1 MENLN
6 CPVCGREL
14 PITLA
19 QVTDVNDFTCKHC
32 GTTFALNNPHTPDV
46 QADPS
51 EEPSVTSANDTA
63 RNVAMNPYTRSEN
76 RDVGEP
82 ERLESIEFSYQE
94 NGQAKLLVIPVRQM
108 T

>member
-1 MENLN
+1 MEPLN

-14 PITLA
+14 PLSLT

-32 GTTFALNNPHTPDV
+32 GTTFALNNPHTGDV

-51 EEPSVTSANDTA
+51 QEPSIAEEPV
-63 RNVAMNPYTRSEN
+63 RNVAMDPYTRSEN
-76 RDVGEP
+76 RDVGES

-94 NGQAKLLVIPVRQM
+94 NGQSKLLVIPVHQV

>member
-1 MENLN
+1 MESLN

-32 GTTFALNNPHTPDV
+32 DTTFALNNPHTPEV
-46 QADPS
+46 TVDPS
-51 EEPSVTSANDTA
+51 QEPSVTQDTA

-76 RDVGEP
+76 RDVGES

-94 NGQAKLLVIPVRQM
+94 NGQAKLLIIPVRQIS
-108 T
+108 